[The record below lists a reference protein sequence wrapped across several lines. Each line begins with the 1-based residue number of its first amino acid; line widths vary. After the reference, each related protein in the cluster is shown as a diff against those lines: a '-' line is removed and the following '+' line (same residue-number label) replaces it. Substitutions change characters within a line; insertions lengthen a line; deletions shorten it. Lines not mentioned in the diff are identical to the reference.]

1 MSCHHEGDCSQLVIL
16 VADPTG
22 KTSRA
27 RLCHPRW
34 WQVLGVTSGGYQLFV
49 TYGPTTAQVDNVPG
63 GLHSA
68 AFVGMG
74 GDIFV
79 EMAGMQPGA
88 TAFIGV
94 SR

>member
-1 MSCHHEGDCSQLVIL
+1 MSCTHESDCSQLVIL
-16 VADPTG
+16 VADAGG

-34 WQVLGVTSGGYQLFV
+34 WQVLGVTTGGYRVFV
-49 TYGPTTAQVDNVPG
+49 TYGDTTAQVDNVVG
-63 GLHSA
+63 GLHST

-79 EMAGMQPGA
+79 SLDNMQPGA
-88 TAFIGV
+88 TAFIAV

>member
-1 MSCHHEGDCSQLVIL
+1 MSCGHAGDCSQLVVL
-16 VADPTG
+16 VADAAG
-22 KTSRA
+22 KTSTA

-34 WQVLGVTSGGYQLFV
+34 WQVLGVTTGGYRVFV
-49 TYGPTTAQVDNVPG
+49 TYGDKTAQVDTLAG
-63 GLHSA
+63 GLHST

-74 GDIFV
+74 ADVFV
-79 EMAGMQPGA
+79 SLDNMQPGA

>member
-1 MSCHHEGDCSQLVIL
+1 MSCHHESDCSQLVIL
-16 VADPTG
+16 VADGAG

-27 RLCHPRW
+27 RLCHARW
-34 WQVLGVTSGGYQLFV
+34 WQVLGVTAGGYRVWV
-49 TYGPTTAQVDNVPG
+49 TYGDTTAQIDTVAG
-63 GLHSA
+63 GLHSVA
-68 AFVGMG
+68 YVGMG

-79 EMAGMQPGA
+79 SLDNMQPGA

>member
-1 MSCHHEGDCSQLVIL
+1 MSCGHAGDCSQLVVL
-16 VADPTG
+16 VADAAG
-22 KTSRA
+22 KTSTA

-34 WQVLGVTSGGYQLFV
+34 WQVLGVTSGGYRVFV
-49 TYGPTTAQVDNVPG
+49 TYGDKTAQVDNVVG
-63 GLHSA
+63 GLHST

-74 GDIFV
+74 ADVFV
-79 EMAGMQPGA
+79 SLDNMQPGA